1 MSFTHTGESGYC
13 LYIPSE
19 YALHVYSRLMEVG
32 KDYGV
37 RDVGVLTQRFM
48 RIERF
53 IPFWAEELTPFV
65 TPFEA
70 GSGYNVRLDVSR
82 YMVMEFIYSKTI
94 NVKSEFLRTSIIQRH
109 NSLNMLINYDN
120 LLQQKEYFIGKFAL
134 QHQKE
139 QGVSKRLVLFIVN
152 ELDINKDV
160 WPWGGEPI
168 YRNNEFVGTVT
179 SAG

>member
-65 TPFEA
+65 TPYEA

-82 YMVMEFIYSKTI
+82 YMVIEF
-94 NVKSEFLRTSIIQRH
+94 FLFQD
-109 NSLNMLINYDN
+109 Y
-120 LLQQKEYFIGKFAL
+120 
-134 QHQKE
+134 
-139 QGVSKRLVLFIVN
+139 
-152 ELDINKDV
+152 
-160 WPWGGEPI
+160 
-168 YRNNEFVGTVT
+168 
-179 SAG
+179 